1 MKSLPN
7 LLTGLRLLL
16 GLVMFLCLAGAAGA
30 IPYVSDLL
38 TGEQQFQLEK
48 IAFIAFVV
56 AAVTDFFDGWLARK
70 LNAVSVWGAILDPI
84 GDKILICGTILGI
97 AALGATGLG
106 PHQMIAVPSALI
118 LFREFAVS
126 ALREEGAG
134 RGIKLPVT
142 LLAKWKTTLQLV
154 AFGAQLLVV
163 SWPAW
168 GLSLEAPVYQPF
180 EIFAQAL
187 LWLAAIVTVW
197 TGLQYWAAARKALQG
212 A

>member
-1 MKSLPN
+1 MKALPN
-7 LLTGLRLLL
+7 ILTGLRLLL
-16 GLVMFLCLAGAAGA
+16 GLVMFLCLAGAAGG
-30 IPYVSDLL
+30 IPYFSDLL

-48 IAFIAFVV
+48 IAFVAFVV

-70 LNAVSVWGAILDPI
+70 LDAVSVWGAILDPI

-97 AALGATGLG
+97 AALGPSPA
-106 PHQMIAVPSALI
+106 IALPSALI

-154 AFGAQLLVV
+154 AFGAELLVA

-168 GLSLEAPVYQPF
+168 ELPSDPATYEAAAATAH
-180 EIFAQAL
+180 IL
-187 LWLAAIVTVW
+187 LWIAAIVTVW
-197 TGLQYWAAARKALQG
+197 TGLQYWAAARRALRKA
-212 A
+212 